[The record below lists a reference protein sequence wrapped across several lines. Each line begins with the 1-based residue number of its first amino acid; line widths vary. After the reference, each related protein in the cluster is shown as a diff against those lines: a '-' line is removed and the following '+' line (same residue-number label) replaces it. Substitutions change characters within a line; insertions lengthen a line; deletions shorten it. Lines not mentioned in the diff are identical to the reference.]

1 MIFGV
6 EYQDKKTRQVS
17 GNPTGFE
24 QLTIRTVFL

>member
-24 QLTIRTVFL
+24 QLTIQV

>member
-17 GNPTGFE
+17 SNPTGFE
-24 QLTIRTVFL
+24 QLTIQV